1 MSDAVY
7 RSIVEGDDDAYYA
20 VVISQAQ
27 KLAASGRM
35 RHPDGRSWVPDDAFE
50 LASDYWLSPA
60 FAAVLISATD
70 DDSLNALIYTALHNQ
85 VINKSRGDDRSRLRR
100 RLKAILRSGPY
111 VQGPTAFWRRQT
123 DSPNAYCGPRTEL
136 LEAAWST
143 EVNLIRW
150 SPKARR
156 NSPVAEGASFTAVLD
171 AVFAVAGGAVDE
183 GDLLDV
189 LAHRFGVGPVSIIE
203 ALDQHEDRV
212 ASDESDNP
220 EDQVVARENHGDAV
234 VQAVELF
241 RELSPDEQRM
251 LALASASARDAAD
264 TLGIGK
270 TKANGIQSRL
280 RRKLALRLGGKNEEQ
295 RREILT
301 ELQRLADARTVDDG
315 STS

>member
-1 MSDAVY
+1 M
-7 RSIVEGDDDAYYA
+7 
-20 VVISQAQ
+20 
-27 KLAASGRM
+27 
-35 RHPDGRSWVPDDAFE
+35 
-50 LASDYWLSPA
+50 
-60 FAAVLISATD
+60 
-70 DDSLNALIYTALHNQ
+70 
-85 VINKSRGDDRSRLRR
+85 
-100 RLKAILRSGPY
+100 
-111 VQGPTAFWRRQT
+111 
-123 DSPNAYCGPRTEL
+123 
-136 LEAAWST
+136 
-143 EVNLIRW
+143 
-150 SPKARR
+150 
-156 NSPVAEGASFTAVLD
+156 
-171 AVFAVAGGAVDE
+171 
-183 GDLLDV
+183 
-189 LAHRFGVGPVSIIE
+189 SIIE

-301 ELQRLADARTVDDG
+301 ELQRLADAVD
-315 STS
+315 SR